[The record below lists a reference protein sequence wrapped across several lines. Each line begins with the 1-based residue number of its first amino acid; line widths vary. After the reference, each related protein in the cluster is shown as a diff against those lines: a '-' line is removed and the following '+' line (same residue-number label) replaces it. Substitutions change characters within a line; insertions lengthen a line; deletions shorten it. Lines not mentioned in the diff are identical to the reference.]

1 MLTVLRNKV
10 VYSSELSQEI
20 GEAIAQQ
27 RLAYNYAVDYVLDHP
42 NTSKYDLYKE
52 LTEQRIDK
60 ERWNG
65 SLRVHRAGLTRGRD
79 AVKKYDKAIAQ
90 TIKKEQKGKRITQ
103 NPSTQRLYKTR
114 KQKRLA
120 LVIDDCT
127 TLKVINQHTI
137 KVAGL
142 TLKLA
147 SPIPLDTDIRA
158 IQVLE
163 RKSSC
168 RLGRNSSFAK
178 RSYNVNFVISI
189 PDPEPK
195 PEDSI
200 LGLDTG
206 ITNRLADDELC
217 FYDTPE
223 LCVDKIELLQERQ
236 KRLKYKGRR
245 WVKCQKLINKERKHN
260 RNITRNWEHHTAR
273 DIAQEYSTVAVE
285 KLQHKNLRASARGI
299 KENHGKQVAQKRGLN
314 KAWANVRPGILH
326 KTIARQC
333 EKAGAKFVEVNASYT
348 SQTCLV
354 CEHRAKENRKSQA
367 EFLCV
372 NCGFTLHADSIGSI
386 NIRRKYTQE
395 RGMGMSSLDD
405 SLRVLRTLW
414 HELEL
419 SRTTQVH
426 AVQTEIKQEYP
437 FG

>member
-1 MLTVLRNKV
+1 M
-10 VYSSELSQEI
+10 YSSALSQVI

-27 RLAYNYAVDYVLDHP
+27 RLAYNHAVDYMLDHP
-42 NTSKYDLYKE
+42 SVSKYDLYKE

-60 ERWNG
+60 ERWDGN
-65 SLRVHRAGLTRGRD
+65 LQIHRSGATRGRD

-103 NPSTQRLYKTR
+103 NPNVQRLYKTR

-127 TLKVINQHTI
+127 TLKVLNQHTI
-137 KVAGL
+137 RVAGL

-147 SPIPLDTDIRA
+147 SPIEPTTDIRA

-168 RLGRNSSFAK
+168 RLGRNSSLAK
-178 RSYNVNFVISI
+178 RSYNVNLVISV

-195 PEDSI
+195 DSDISI

-206 ITNRLADDELC
+206 ITNRLADSESG
-217 FYDTPE
+217 FYDTHE

-273 DIAQEYSTVAVE
+273 VI
-285 KLQHKNLRASARGI
+285 
-299 KENHGKQVAQKRGLN
+299 
-314 KAWANVRPGILH
+314 
-326 KTIARQC
+326 
-333 EKAGAKFVEVNASYT
+333 
-348 SQTCLV
+348 
-354 CEHRAKENRKSQA
+354 
-367 EFLCV
+367 
-372 NCGFTLHADSIGSI
+372 
-386 NIRRKYTQE
+386 
-395 RGMGMSSLDD
+395 
-405 SLRVLRTLW
+405 
-414 HELEL
+414 
-419 SRTTQVH
+419 
-426 AVQTEIKQEYP
+426 
-437 FG
+437 